1 MSATSA
7 RLGFVDVDRVASL
20 SSAGKA
26 AAAKLLDLRK
36 KKEAEAAQ
44 RSRKVEELQ
53 QKMLTSEALLNDVA
67 RARLERDVQRAQ
79 LELRQF
85 AEQAQSDVQY
95 LQQDLLRAF
104 TARLFPII
112 GEVAK
117 ERDLLA
123 VFSSGSG
130 VIWHD
135 PSIDLSEE
143 IARRLDSAEQR

>member
-1 MSATSA
+1 
-7 RLGFVDVDRVASL
+7 LGFVDVDRVASL
-20 SSAGKA
+20 SSAGRA
-26 AAAKLLDLRK
+26 AAAKLLELRK
-36 KKEAEAAQ
+36 KKEAEAAE

-67 RARLERDVQRAQ
+67 RTRLERDVQRAQ

-85 AEQAQSDVQY
+85 TEQAQSDVQY
-95 LQQDLLRAF
+95 LQQELLRAF

-117 ERDLLA
+117 ERALLA
-123 VFSSGSG
+123 VFSSDSG

-135 PSIDLSEE
+135 PAVDLSEE